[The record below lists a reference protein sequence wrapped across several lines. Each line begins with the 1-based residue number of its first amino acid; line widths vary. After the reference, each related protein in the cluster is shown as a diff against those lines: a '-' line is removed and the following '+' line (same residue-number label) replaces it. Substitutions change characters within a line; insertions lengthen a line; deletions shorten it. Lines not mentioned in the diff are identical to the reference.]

1 MGSCKLK
8 ESVVDAFCVVQIGLV
23 VLNPNLQFLN
33 VINLYIRSH
42 LQDTNQL
49 VVTLL
54 FYEKRTP

>member
-1 MGSCKLK
+1 MQIKK
-8 ESVVDAFCVVQIGLV
+8 SVVDALCVVQIGLV

-42 LQDTNQL
+42 LQNPNQF

-54 FYEKRTP
+54 FHEKRTP